1 MSRILLS
8 LLLCFTMTAFVP
20 GAVPDDKQDQED
32 TASIRPLPL
41 IRNDFLF
48 DGVEGTVTR
57 SEDKWVFL
65 IDSDITDGIA
75 VIKAGQPVEF
85 IPSATLERIIAG
97 AEKTQNKT
105 GVKLWANVTKYNGK
119 NYLFAWYFIPMT
131 DIAQPEVKK
140 PDTIS
145 AEQQTQTT
153 EKPEDD
159 SIIPDDIMAML
170 KPKRVVNLAKLREVL
185 ETEENALL
193 VDRTGYLITK
203 KGQKIF
209 QLDSLGRKLQD
220 ISFKLLPC
228 EVLERTEYRIS
239 QAINP
244 HRYRIAGTVTK
255 FKGEYYMLLQRAVRT
270 YSHGNFVR

>member
-8 LLLCFTMTAFVP
+8 LLLCFTMTASVLA
-20 GAVPDDKQDQED
+20 AVSDDKQNPEEPL
-32 TASIRPLPL
+32 SIRPLPL
-41 IRNDFLF
+41 IRNDFIF
-48 DGVEGTVTR
+48 NGVEGTVTK
-57 SEDKWVFL
+57 SEDKWVFV

-75 VIKAGQPVEF
+75 VVKAGQPIEL

-97 AEKTQNKT
+97 AEETRDKA
-105 GVKLWANVTKYNGK
+105 GVKLWAIVTKYNGK

-131 DIAQPEVKK
+131 DMAQPEIKK
-140 PDTIS
+140 PDS
-145 AEQQTQTT
+145 GQAQQQTQSPQ
-153 EKPEDD
+153 KLKDD
-159 SIIPDDIMAML
+159 PIIPDDIMALL
-170 KPKRVVNLAKLREVL
+170 KPRRVVNLAKLRKLL

-193 VDRTGYLITK
+193 VDRTGYLLTK

-220 ISFKLLPC
+220 MSFKLLPC
-228 EVLERTEYRIS
+228 EVLEWTEYRIS